1 MEMSM
6 TPPPLP
12 ALPIN
17 EILPELLAALAG
29 GPAAVLAAEPG
40 SGKTTIVPLILRDQP
55 WLAGRKIMVLE
66 PRRLAARAAAVRM
79 SELVGE
85 PVGAT
90 IGYRV
95 RFDSQVSRATRIEVV
110 TEGIL
115 IRMLQSDPELTGVG
129 LVIFDE
135 FHERSLQTDL
145 ALALCLDARPLRP
158 DLKILVMS
166 ATIEV
171 TGISALLGRAPV
183 ITGRGRCFPV
193 TVEFLARP
201 AADFIVA
208 GAIAGIDRAL
218 AEQAGDILV
227 FLPGGGEIRTVLA
240 HYRQR
245 PDLATLPLYGD
256 LPLEKQN
263 LVFAPA
269 PGRRRLILATPIAE
283 TSLTIEGI
291 TTVVD
296 TGLVKAPRFDPA
308 SGLTHLETIPI
319 SKASAEQRAGRAG
332 RLAPG
337 HCYRLW
343 TKAEHHSRP
352 DFLPPE
358 IINGDLAPLRLELAL
373 WGVSDPGRL
382 AWLDPPRPGPI
393 EQAGQLLVDL
403 GALDEKGAIT
413 TLGKLLAGFPLHPR
427 LALMLI
433 RGREQGASEPACRL
447 AALLNNRDPFTD
459 GAGRRSV
466 DLEERLR
473 LLVIFARD
481 GAEAVR
487 AKGGDPAV
495 CRRIAR
501 EADQYRKLLGKT
513 ATATGSWAGAGPLL
527 ASAYPDRIAL
537 KKPGSGQHLLA
548 SGRGALLPVGDQLAS
563 AELLVAA
570 KLDGGKKQGRIF
582 LAAPLTLAEL
592 KRDQPHLIQTV
603 KTVQWDT
610 EHGRVAAVAE
620 ERIGSLVLTR
630 KKWPGA
636 DPERISQC
644 LLAGIRQTGSAGLP
658 WQPKSRELQARIQA
672 ARHWQPDRWPD
683 PSDATLLR
691 DLAWLE
697 PYLGR
702 ARSLNDLRKLD
713 LAAILLARLSWPEQQ
728 ELERIA
734 PTHLEVPSGSRIR
747 LRYQPGEP
755 PVLAVRIQ
763 EMFGCT
769 ETPTVAGGSLPVRI
783 HLLSPAQRPIQ
794 ITSDLPAFWRSTY
807 REVKKE
813 LAGRYPKH
821 YWPENPLEAEAT
833 SRAKRRPR

>member
-6 TPPPLP
+6 SRPKLP
-12 ALPIN
+12 DLPIN
-17 EILPELLAALAG
+17 EILPTLLAALAG
-29 GPAAVLAAEPG
+29 SPAAVLAAPPG
-40 SGKTTIVPLILRDQP
+40 SGKTTIVPLALRDQP

-66 PRRLAARAAAVRM
+66 PRRLAARAAALRM
-79 SELVGE
+79 SDLLGE

-95 RFDSQVSRATRIEVV
+95 RFDSKVSRATRIEVV

-115 IRMLQSDPELTGVG
+115 IRMLQNDPELTGVG

-135 FHERSLQTDL
+135 FHERSLPADL
-145 ALALCLDARPLRP
+145 ALALCLDARQLRD

-166 ATIEV
+166 ATIDV

-201 AADFIVA
+201 TADFIVMRT
-208 GAIAGIDRAL
+208 IKGIDRAL

-245 PDLATLPLYGD
+245 PELACLPLYGD

-263 LVFAPA
+263 LVFTPV

-291 TTVVD
+291 TSVVD
-296 TGLVKAPRFDPA
+296 TGLAKSPRFDPA
-308 SGLTHLETIPI
+308 SGLTHLQTIPI
-319 SKASAEQRAGRAG
+319 SKASAAQRAGRAG

-343 TKAEHHSRP
+343 TMGEHHSRP

-358 IINGDLAPLRLELAL
+358 IISGDLAPLLLELAL

-393 EQAGQLLVDL
+393 AQARQLLIAL
-403 GALDEKGAIT
+403 GALDERGAIT
-413 TLGKLLAGFPLHPR
+413 PVGKLLAGFPLHPR
-427 LALMLI
+427 LALMLV
-433 RGREQGASEPACRL
+433 RGREQGLGSLACRL
-447 AALLNNRDPFTD
+447 AALLNNRDPFTAE
-459 GAGRRSV
+459 AGRRSA
-466 DLEERLR
+466 DLDERLQ
-473 LLVIFARD
+473 LLTIFARD
-481 GAEAVR
+481 GAAAVR
-487 AKGGDPAV
+487 AKGGDPAA
-495 CRRIAR
+495 CRQIVR
-501 EADQYRKLLGKT
+501 EADQYRKLLGET
-513 ATATGSWAGAGPLL
+513 AKEADAGAGPGNLL

-548 SGRGALLPVGDQLAS
+548 SGRGALLPAGDHLAN

-570 KLDGGKKQGRIF
+570 KLDGGRKQGRIF
-582 LAAPLTLAEL
+582 LAAVLGLPEL
-592 KRDQPHLIQTV
+592 RSDHPHLLQTV
-603 KTVQWDT
+603 KTVRWDA
-610 EHGRVAAVAE
+610 EQGRVAAVIE
-620 ERIGSLVLTR
+620 ERLGSLVLSQ
-630 KKWPGA
+630 KKWAGV
-636 DPERISQC
+636 DPEQLRQC
-644 LLAGIRQTGSAGLP
+644 LLAGLRQAGLTCLP
-658 WQPKSRELQARIQA
+658 WREKSRELQARIQTA
-672 ARHWQPDRWPD
+672 HHWQPDRWPD
-683 PSDATLLR
+683 LSDEALR
-691 DLAWLE
+691 QDLAWLE
-697 PYLGR
+697 PYLEG
-702 ARSLNDLRKLD
+702 ARSLNDLRQLD
-713 LAAILLARLSWPEQQ
+713 LTEILRSRLSWAEQQ
-728 ELERIA
+728 ELDRIA
-734 PTHLEVPSGSRIR
+734 PTHLEVPSGSRIK

-763 EMFGCT
+763 ELFGCP
-769 ETPTVAGGSLPVRI
+769 ETPAVFGGKTPLLI
-783 HLLSPAQRPIQ
+783 HLLSPARRPIQ
-794 ITSDLPAFWRSTY
+794 ITSDLAAFWRSTY

-821 YWPENPLEAEAT
+821 YWPENPLAAEAT
-833 SRAKRRPR
+833 SRAKQRPR